1 MLVSPVL
8 AQDIELDASYT
19 SENGV
24 LTFNYPENW
33 IVEDE
38 GDEINLILG
47 DIEDDSDGVLI
58 SFLLLTEEVEENIGV
73 NAEMTA
79 EEAMQAV
86 ISGIPEDA
94 GISSDDIVLA
104 DYGENITASIDF
116 PFPGEFTI
124 ATIVETPSGL
134 VMVRISG
141 AEDTVEAMQ
150 ELYFS
155 MIATVSINAGEA
167 VIEDD
172 NEDEITEEADT
183 EDEVD
188 EEESIA
194 AELSE
199 SFTDKES
206 GLTFSYPD
214 GWDAGAGFG
223 GANLN
228 PDGDDFEDIE
238 DVLFLFLIVD
248 EDAEEQIGINVNMG
262 AEEAM
267 QTIIDSEGDNE
278 VTYDDI
284 VLAEY
289 GDNLVATVELESGG
303 DYVLASIV
311 ETSGGIVMVQLM
323 GDEDEVNLIRDIYFD
338 VVASTILSGNSSS
351 SSGNTLLSET
361 YETDN
366 DELSFDYPDDWE
378 IDDEDTS
385 ITLSSDD
392 FDSEIEFEFWT
403 EEIEERFGIPEDTKA
418 GDAAIAIASFVEE
431 AGMTAILDKT
441 TIGDYLV
448 ASVRFIDPSDDSLLV
463 SAFVQTDDGVILV
476 RLLTTEDEMEELR
489 SIFGAMIESLDYQP

>member
-1 MLVSPVL
+1 MLVAPVL
-8 AQDIELDASYT
+8 AQDAELDASYT

-24 LTFNYPENW
+24 LTFDYSETW

-38 GDEINLILG
+38 GDEINLIFG
-47 DIEDDSDGVLI
+47 DVEDDSDGVLI

-73 NAEMTA
+73 SADMTA

-104 DYGENITASIDF
+104 DYGENVTASIDF

-150 ELYFS
+150 ELYFA

-167 VIEDD
+167 VIE
-172 NEDEITEEADT
+172 ADT
-183 EDEVD
+183 EGETD
-188 EEESIA
+188 EEDSDAIA
-194 AELSE
+194 VELSE

-206 GLTFSYPD
+206 GLSFSYPD
-214 GWDAGAGFG
+214 GWDAGTGFG

-228 PDGDDFEDIE
+228 PDGDDFEEIE
-238 DVLFLFLIVD
+238 DVIFLFLIVD

-351 SSGNTLLSET
+351 SSDNDLLSET
-361 YETDN
+361 YETGN
-366 DELSFDYPDDWE
+366 DELSFDYPDGWE
-378 IDDEDTS
+378 IDDEGSS
-385 ITLSSDD
+385 ITLTSDD

-403 EEIEERFGIPEDTKA
+403 EEIEERFGIPEDTRA
-418 GDAAIAIASFVEE
+418 GDAAITIASFVEE
-431 AGMTAILDKT
+431 AGITAILDKT

-448 ASVRFIDPSDDSLLV
+448 ASVRFIDPSDQAVLV

-476 RLLTTEDEMEELR
+476 RLSTIEDEMEELR
-489 SIFGAMIESLDYQP
+489 SIFGAMIESLDYHP